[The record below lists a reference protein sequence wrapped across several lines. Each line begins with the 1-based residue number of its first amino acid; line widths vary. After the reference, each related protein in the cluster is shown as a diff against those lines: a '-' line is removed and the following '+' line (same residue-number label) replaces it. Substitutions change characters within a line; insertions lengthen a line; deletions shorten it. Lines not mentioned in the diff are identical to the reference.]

1 MIFNLFRK
9 GKDKDNSTY
18 EERLEKLERSVAKN
32 RTDILDIYTDIDG
45 LRDKVLRKIQ
55 NRPKDLNTS
64 TDSDNVI
71 SRNPRL
77 LGGKAKYGRT
87 Q

>member
-18 EERLEKLERSVAKN
+18 EERLEKLERTVAKN

-64 TDSDNVI
+64 ADI
-71 SRNPRL
+71 ELEEKPRNSRL
-77 LGGKAKYGRT
+77 LGGKSRHGRT
-87 Q
+87 

>member
-9 GKDKDNSTY
+9 GKDKVNETY
-18 EERLEKLERSVAKN
+18 EERLEKLEKVVSKN
-32 RTDILDIYTDIDG
+32 KADILDIYTDIDS

-64 TDSDNVI
+64 ADIESEEKP
-71 SRNPRL
+71 RNPRL
-77 LGGKAKYGRT
+77 LGGRSRHGRT
-87 Q
+87 